1 MSKSAGAIDVEVA
14 WATPDCQRI
23 VTLQVPRG
31 TTAREA
37 AELSGIAEEFPE
49 IDLDAAVMGIFSRK
63 LDGKLAPTSGDYV
76 LKPRDRIEIY
86 RPLRVTPMEARRLRA
101 ARPGFNKETVRSGS
115 KKKAPRA

>member
-1 MSKSAGAIDVEVA
+1 MTIVPADIEIEVA
-14 WATPDCQRI
+14 FATPAKQRI
-23 VTLQVPRG
+23 IAMKVPRG

-63 LDGKLAPTSGDYV
+63 LDGKRAPAPGDYV

-86 RPLRVTPMEARRLRA
+86 RPLHITPMEARKLRT
-101 ARPGFNKETVRSGS
+101 ARR
-115 KKKAPRA
+115 PRVS

>member
-63 LDGKLAPTSGDYV
+63 LDGKRTPASGDYV

-86 RPLRVTPMEARRLRA
+86 RQLRITPMEARRLRA
-101 ARPGFNKETVRSGS
+101 TRPGS